1 LPTSTVGV
9 RSCFPH
15 RDRLHVGPGCHL
27 LRRVVATTADFVGIG
42 CNPCAE
48 SGRLVH
54 SLNQPWDDYKTMR
67 QTLPFVSSPRYP
79 ANWETA
85 GAAPPLLA
93 LPPPSEFVWSEDPV
107 ERCVAG
113 VCSLSGVARSRWGRC
128 VERRTVSVA
137 VFAAAAAT
145 SPHAVDHRRFV
156 VPAGEIHVL
165 RAPLPP
171 LNMLRQAEFVVT
183 QTVTEILSPDLHFRC
198 SPRVKLDPLP
208 PLSVR
213 CSS

>member
-1 LPTSTVGV
+1 LPTSTAGV

-67 QTLPFVSSPRYP
+67 QTLPFVSSPWYP

-93 LPPPSEFVWSEDPV
+93 LPPPPEFVWSEDPV

-128 VERRTVSVA
+128 EGRVKGLSPWANFLSVLALVLQLWPGRIARAHGRHGDHQFVKYDVNAGVIPRRT
-137 VFAAAAAT
+137 
-145 SPHAVDHRRFV
+145 
-156 VPAGEIHVL
+156 
-165 RAPLPP
+165 
-171 LNMLRQAEFVVT
+171 
-183 QTVTEILSPDLHFRC
+183 
-198 SPRVKLDPLP
+198 
-208 PLSVR
+208 
-213 CSS
+213 

>member
-1 LPTSTVGV
+1 MCWAASGFRPISRTRSIFWLTHAPPPRCPWLAGPPGQRSSHARGFPSLSQCGVGPSLQPPLV
-9 RSCFPH
+9 DISWIT
-15 RDRLHVGPGCHL
+15 GPGCHL
-27 LRRVVATTADFVGIG
+27 LRRAVETTADFVGIG

-93 LPPPSEFVWSEDPV
+93 LPPPPEFVRSEDPV
-107 ERCVAG
+107 DRCVAG

-128 VERRTVSVA
+128 EGRRTVSVA
-137 VFAAAAAT
+137 VLA
-145 SPHAVDHRRFV
+145 RRRRDC
-156 VPAGEIHVL
+156 ASL
-165 RAPLPP
+165 RGQNLCPCQS
-171 LNMLRQAEFVVT
+171 R
-183 QTVTEILSPDLHFRC
+183 
-198 SPRVKLDPLP
+198 
-208 PLSVR
+208 
-213 CSS
+213 